1 MKATMATA
9 TIKLYASL
17 ARYLPERAQKNTAEI
32 ALRPDATISSL
43 CDGLN
48 LPPASCHLVLVNG
61 NFVPPSQRASHHLQ
75 DGDTVAVWPPVAG
88 G

>member
-1 MKATMATA
+1 MATA

-17 ARYLPERAQKNTAEI
+17 ARYLPDRAEKNTAEI
-32 ALRPDATISSL
+32 SLLPEATVASI

-48 LPPASCHLVLVNG
+48 LPRESCHLVLING
-61 NFVPPSQRASHHLQ
+61 NFLPPSQRSSHQLQ
-75 DGDTVAVWPPVAG
+75 DGDTMAVWPPVAG